1 MTNNKTKKI
10 VKKNVTYVKYMTNN
24 SITGRREKIEY
35 IVVIFLLHAKNGIL
49 LLFESNYVK

>member
-1 MTNNKTKKI
+1 
-10 VKKNVTYVKYMTNN
+10 MTNN

-49 LLFESNYVK
+49 LLFESNYVKWKMHIIKCKTTVKKWKSNI